1 MEHSKIK
8 GGWMFEKIRKILAE
22 IEDSQNEIEMLLK
35 LANLSLGDFIE
46 IKRGS
51 MDMPK
56 NVNEAFFTQLSE
68 EVERLKEL
76 INALNKIKKG
86 LLVF

>member
-1 MEHSKIK
+1 
-8 GGWMFEKIRKILAE
+8 MFEKMRKILAE

-56 NVNEAFFTQLSE
+56 GVNEAFFTQLSE
-68 EVERLKEL
+68 EVECLKEL

>member
-1 MEHSKIK
+1 
-8 GGWMFEKIRKILAE
+8 MFEKIRKILAE

-56 NVNEAFFTQLSE
+56 GVNEAFFTQLSE
-68 EVERLKEL
+68 EVEHLREL

>member
-1 MEHSKIK
+1 
-8 GGWMFEKIRKILAE
+8 MFEKIRKILAE

-46 IKRGS
+46 VKRGS

-56 NVNEAFFTQLSE
+56 GVNEAFFAQLSE

>member
-1 MEHSKIK
+1 
-8 GGWMFEKIRKILAE
+8 
-22 IEDSQNEIEMLLK
+22 
-35 LANLSLGDFIE
+35 LSLGDFIE

-56 NVNEAFFTQLSE
+56 GVNEAFFTQLSE

>member
-1 MEHSKIK
+1 
-8 GGWMFEKIRKILAE
+8 MFEKMRKIIAG

-56 NVNEAFFTQLSE
+56 GVNEAFFTQLSE

>member
-1 MEHSKIK
+1 
-8 GGWMFEKIRKILAE
+8 MFEKMRKILAD

-56 NVNEAFFTQLSE
+56 GVNEAFFTQLSE
-68 EVERLKEL
+68 EVERLREL
-76 INALNKIKKG
+76 INVLNKIKKG

>member
-1 MEHSKIK
+1 
-8 GGWMFEKIRKILAE
+8 MFEKMCKILAD

-56 NVNEAFFTQLSE
+56 GVNEAFFTQLSE

-76 INALNKIKKG
+76 INDLNKIKKG

>member
-1 MEHSKIK
+1 GH
-8 GGWMFEKIRKILAE
+8 MFEKIRKILAD

-56 NVNEAFFTQLSE
+56 GVNEAFFTQLSE

-86 LLVF
+86 LLVFGS

>member
-1 MEHSKIK
+1 MEYSKIK
-8 GGWMFEKIRKILAE
+8 GGWMFEKIRKILAD

-56 NVNEAFFTQLSE
+56 GVNEAFFTQLSE
-68 EVERLKEL
+68 EVEHLKEL

>member
-1 MEHSKIK
+1 
-8 GGWMFEKIRKILAE
+8 MFEKMRKILAE

-56 NVNEAFFTQLSE
+56 GVNEAFFTQLSE
-68 EVERLKEL
+68 EVERLKDL
-76 INALNKIKKG
+76 IDALNKIKKG

>member
-1 MEHSKIK
+1 
-8 GGWMFEKIRKILAE
+8 MFEKIRKILAE

-56 NVNEAFFTQLSE
+56 GVNEAFFTQLSE
-68 EVERLKEL
+68 EVERLREL
-76 INALNKIKKG
+76 VNALNKIKKG

>member
-8 GGWMFEKIRKILAE
+8 GGWMFEKMRKILAE

-56 NVNEAFFTQLSE
+56 GVNEAFFTQLSE
-68 EVERLKEL
+68 EVERLKDL

>member
-1 MEHSKIK
+1 S
-8 GGWMFEKIRKILAE
+8 
-22 IEDSQNEIEMLLK
+22 
-35 LANLSLGDFIE
+35 
-46 IKRGS
+46 
-51 MDMPK
+51 
-56 NVNEAFFTQLSE
+56 VNEAFFTQLSE

>member
-1 MEHSKIK
+1 
-8 GGWMFEKIRKILAE
+8 MFEKIRKILAE

-51 MDMPK
+51 MDMP
-56 NVNEAFFTQLSE
+56 NGVNEAFFTQLSE
-68 EVERLKEL
+68 EVERLREL